1 MHQGDEG
8 HIDVGKD
15 SLASGSTIAQ
25 FSDVRRLRAGQTVR
39 PVAVEVS
46 GAAMAFGDGAT
57 RHTVFEDISFE
68 VGSGEIFCIVG
79 ASGCGKTT
87 LLRQIAGLQ
96 RPTSGSI
103 RFEGVPIERPSRER
117 AIVFQDYGRALL
129 PWRTVRANIE
139 LGLDSKGMAQGDIA
153 ATVERLMDITGLA
166 AAASKYPSELSGGM
180 QQRVQI
186 ARCMAQKPRLLL
198 MDEPFGALDALTRQS
213 LQDELMNL
221 AARENITVIFITHD
235 LEEAIYL
242 GDRVL
247 ALGSNPGRILTTIDI
262 GLDRPRHQ
270 LRTREAAEF
279 LEKRHLLHGL
289 IVGH

>member
-1 MHQGDEG
+1 MASRGANIVQVDE
-8 HIDVGKD
+8 
-15 SLASGSTIAQ
+15 
-25 FSDVRRLRAGQTVR
+25 VRRANAERTSR
-39 PVAVEVS
+39 PIAVEVR
-46 GAAMAFGDGAT
+46 GASMSFGEGAT
-57 RHTVFEDISFE
+57 RHVVFEDLSFE
-68 VGSGEIFCIVG
+68 VAAGEIFCIVG

-96 RPTSGSI
+96 APTAGNV
-103 RFEGVPIERPSRER
+103 RFEGSPIERPSRER

-129 PWRTVRANIE
+129 PWRTVRANIV
-139 LGLDSKGMAQGDIA
+139 LGIEPRTMSRADAE
-153 ATVERLMDITGLA
+153 ATVARLMEVTGLTA
-166 AAASKYPSELSGGM
+166 AADKYPSELSGGM

-186 ARCMAQKPRLLL
+186 ARCMAQKPKLLL

-213 LQDELMNL
+213 LQDELLGL
-221 AARENITVIFITHD
+221 AAREGVTVIFITHD

-247 ALGSNPGRILTTIDI
+247 ALGSNPGRILTTVDI
-262 GLDRPRHQ
+262 GLERPRHQ

>member
-1 MHQGDEG
+1 M
-8 HIDVGKD
+8 
-15 SLASGSTIAQ
+15 ASRGTIAQ
-25 FSDVRRLRAGQTVR
+25 ISDIRRIRSDQTAR
-39 PVAVEVS
+39 PIAIDVQ
-46 GAAMAFGDGAT
+46 GAAMAFGDGPT
-57 RHTVFEDISFE
+57 RHTVFEDISFQ
-68 VGSGEIFCIVG
+68 VASGEIFCIVG

-103 RFEGVPIERPSRER
+103 HFEGVPVDRPSRER

-139 LGLDSKGMAQGDIA
+139 LGLARRGMDQAEVD
-153 ATVERLMDITGLA
+153 ATVGRLMEVTGLT
-166 AAASKYPSELSGGM
+166 AAASRYPSELSGGM

-213 LQDELMNL
+213 LQDELMSL
-221 AARENITVIFITHD
+221 AAREDITVIFITHD

-270 LRTREAAEF
+270 LRTREAPEF

>member
-1 MHQGDEG
+1 MASSGTQ
-8 HIDVGKD
+8 
-15 SLASGSTIAQ
+15 SALADKIHRVH
-25 FSDVRRLRAGQTVR
+25 SDRISN
-39 PVAVEVS
+39 PVAVQVR
-46 GAAMAFGDGAT
+46 GASMAFGEGAT
-57 RHTVFEDISFE
+57 KHIVFEDISFD
-68 VGSGEIFCIVG
+68 VAKGEIFCIVG

-96 RPTSGSI
+96 RPTAGSLE
-103 RFEGVPIERPSRER
+103 FEGSPIVRPSRER

-129 PWRTVRANIE
+129 PWRTVRANIL
-139 LGLDSKGMAQGDIA
+139 LGIEAKTTSRRDAEEHVA
-153 ATVERLMDITGLA
+153 RLMEVTGLTA
-166 AAASKYPSELSGGM
+166 AADKFPSELSGGM

-213 LQDELMNL
+213 LQDELLNL
-221 AARENITVIFITHD
+221 AAREGITVIFITHD

-247 ALGSNPGRILTTIDI
+247 ALGSNPGRILTTVDID
-262 GLDRPRHQ
+262 LERPRHQ
-270 LRTREAAEF
+270 LRTRETPEF
-279 LEKRHLLHGL
+279 LAKRHLLHGL